1 MSEARRAGPGERA
14 VNIPQQQNRYHRPCL
29 AATKTPLLL
38 PPLLLLSA
46 SAAELPGGIIRTP
59 GQEPEKKVR
68 EKRGKRPRQSDAER
82 AY

>member
-1 MSEARRAGPGERA
+1 MSEAGRAGPGERA
-14 VNIPQQQNRYHRPCL
+14 VNIPQQQNRHHGPCL
-29 AATKTPLLL
+29 AETKTPLLL

-46 SAAELPGGIIRTP
+46 SAAEQPGGTP